1 MRYAIVCSAV
11 MLAGCATRPVTIR
24 EPIEVI
30 RYVYVPIDA
39 SLTAACPIAM
49 PRNDGGS
56 ELLRV
61 ARERRKALEQCNAD
75 KRAIR
80 GVQGTPV
87 P

>member
-1 MRYAIVCSAV
+1 MRYAIA
-11 MLAGCATRPVTIR
+11 MLGLLLVGCASRPVTIR

-30 RYVYVPIDA
+30 RYVYIAVDP
-39 SLTAACPIAM
+39 SLTADCPIAM
-49 PRNDGGS
+49 PRNNRGD

-61 ARERRKALEQCNAD
+61 ARERRKALQQCNAD

-80 GVQGTPV
+80 GIQGTPV